1 VIDPDEARDLRVARR
16 RCAQALDHEF
26 DVEQHAAPFRIA
38 HQALHPEHDGQSR
51 AARHRH
57 HAMQAGRGVDDELAG
72 REPIERD
79 ALFFGIAMRP
89 RGELAAALG
98 CELDENGFVVAGAD
112 RQTSVDRVYAV
123 GNCTEAK
130 QNVPM
135 AIADG
140 ALAGA
145 LINHRL
151 VEEGVVQPVAV

>member
-1 VIDPDEARDLRVARR
+1 MRE
-16 RCAQALDHEF
+16 
-26 DVEQHAAPFRIA
+26 
-38 HQALHPEHDGQSR
+38 
-51 AARHRH
+51 
-57 HAMQAGRGVDDELAG
+57 AGRMDAHVVAVHAWHWAQTAGAEENERALLADAVDRVDASNLA
-72 REPIERD
+72 EPIERD